1 MIRRFLLLSAATSL
15 IGVALACEGNT
26 NCTSSHCAMG
36 AKTAAATDAKTVDGT
51 HVALEIGGMTCG
63 SCADKLHA
71 SLMKLDGVKAATISH
86 ETGKADVSY
95 DAEKVTVD
103 AIIAI
108 VTTDGKFT
116 AKKSVAKTDDA

>member
-1 MIRRFLLLSAATSL
+1 
-15 IGVALACEGNT
+15 
-26 NCTSSHCAMG
+26 
-36 AKTAAATDAKTVDGT
+36 
-51 HVALEIGGMTCG
+51 MTCG

-71 SLMKLDGVKAATISH
+71 SLMKLDGVNAATISH

-108 VTTDGKFT
+108 VTTGIT
-116 AKKSVAKTDDA
+116 ATITIRSRHRRPRRGGAARR